1 MFELQADLFELGGV
15 NGEQVLELP
24 EFLVELR

>member
-1 MFELQADLFELGGV
+1 MFEMQGDLFELGGI
-15 NGEQVLELP
+15 NSEYALELP